1 MVANLPG
8 INAQSVAEYCAMAML
23 MLARN
28 VVAITAALR
37 GDTWDRARALGA
49 NAHELAGMTLGIV
62 GVGELGR
69 RLARIAR
76 QGFGMRVL
84 GTQRRMDRLPPDAEP
99 SALDNLLKTSDFVI
113 LACPLTPQTHHLINQ
128 ENLSL
133 MRPTA
138 WLVNIAPAPVIDE
151 TALIASLKSKRIAG
165 AMLDV
170 YEHYRLEAGHALF
183 SLDYMSLT
191 PHTAAV
197 TPECRARASVA
208 AASEMLLMLAGE
220 PPRNF
225 VNPEA
230 LKR

>member
-62 GVGELGR
+62 GVGEIGG

-84 GTQRRMDRLPPDAEP
+84 GTQPPMDPLPPHPAP
-99 SALDNLLKTSDFVI
+99 SAPDNPLKTSDFLI
-113 LACPLTPQTHHLINQ
+113 LSLPLTPPPPPFTHHQ
-128 ENLSL
+128 
-133 MRPTA
+133 
-138 WLVNIAPAPVIDE
+138 
-151 TALIASLKSKRIAG
+151 
-165 AMLDV
+165 
-170 YEHYRLEAGHALF
+170 
-183 SLDYMSLT
+183 
-191 PHTAAV
+191 
-197 TPECRARASVA
+197 
-208 AASEMLLMLAGE
+208 
-220 PPRNF
+220 
-225 VNPEA
+225 
-230 LKR
+230 